1 MLIITECYL
10 LRGRENA
17 DQNQGVYTR
26 NGEHIKEEIL
36 KKILREIL
44 NKFLILRKY

>member
-10 LRGRENA
+10 LRDIA

-26 NGEHIKEEIL
+26 NGENIKEGIL
-36 KKILREIL
+36 KKILRKIL
-44 NKFLILRKY
+44 NNFLILRKY